1 MADERR
7 RIDRFLDPAYAAD
20 LGERSIEELRLMKA
34 ECVEVETETSYVR
47 RLAQARSD
55 IMAAERERRSS
66 GGSVG
71 DLVDALPR
79 ILADGTRPGAAAGR
93 LPQLLAPDPSIEWR
107 RGLEHLVSDDSLAKL
122 PLLSDDE
129 LHSVHEQIVSFEGEV
144 SAARKDLHQVIRR
157 IEDELTRRLGTG
169 AAGSGHP
176 AGHAS

>member
-7 RIDRFLDPAYAAD
+7 RIDRFLDPTYAAD
-20 LGERSIEELRLMKA
+20 LGKRSLEELRLMKA

-47 RLAQARSD
+47 RLAQARAD
-55 IMAAERERRSS
+55 IMAAERERRAS
-66 GGSVG
+66 GGSLG

-79 ILADGTRPGAAAGR
+79 ILADDPRPGAAAGR

-129 LHSVHEQIVSFEGEV
+129 LHSAHEQIVLFEGTV
-144 SAARKDLHQVIRR
+144 SAARRDLHEVIRR
-157 IEDELTRRLGTG
+157 IEGELTARIGTDVPE
-169 AAGSGHP
+169 SGHR